1 MSIPPPS
8 SAQPSANPVRVWDFP
23 TRAFHWTLAVL
34 VGFSW
39 YSGDR
44 AGSWLEWHFWSG
56 YAVLALLLFRIA
68 WGFVGGAWARFS
80 SFVRGPGA
88 AFHHIQDLFSP
99 RDMRDIGHNP
109 IGGWMVIAILL
120 ILLAQV
126 GMGLFISD
134 SDMGLTGGPYADYV
148 SDALRSQLLS
158 LHGWNGKLIL
168 LLIAAHVSAVVIYLI
183 WKGENLIGAMITGRK
198 KLDAELRAQ
207 AERVKADGN
216 IWLAL
221 AILAVASGVVFA
233 IVKLA

>member
-1 MSIPPPS
+1 MSIPPSS
-8 SAQPSANPVRVWDFP
+8 SAQPSARPVRVWDFP
-23 TRAFHWTLAVL
+23 TRAFHWMLAVL

-39 YSGDR
+39 YSGNR

-56 YAVLALLLFRIA
+56 YAVLALLLFRVA

-109 IGGWMVIAILL
+109 IGGWMVIVILL
-120 ILLAQV
+120 ILFV
-126 GMGLFISD
+126 M
-134 SDMGLTGGPYADYV
+134 
-148 SDALRSQLLS
+148 
-158 LHGWNGKLIL
+158 
-168 LLIAAHVSAVVIYLI
+168 AAHVLAVVIYLI

-198 KLDAELRAQ
+198 TLDAELSAQ

-216 IWLAL
+216 VWLAL
-221 AILAVASGVVFA
+221 AILAAALGVVFA

>member
-8 SAQPSANPVRVWDFP
+8 FAQPSVHPTRVWDFP
-23 TRAFHWTLAVL
+23 TRAFHWLLAVL

-39 YSGDR
+39 YTGSR

-56 YAVLALLLFRIA
+56 YAVLTLLLFRVA

-88 AFHHIQDLFSP
+88 AFHHIRDLFSP
-99 RDMRDIGHNP
+99 RDLRDIGHNP
-109 IGGWMVIAILL
+109 IGGWMVVAILL
-120 ILLAQV
+120 ILLSQV

-148 SDALRSQLLS
+148 SDAVRSRLLS
-158 LHGWNGKLIL
+158 LHEWNGQLIL
-168 LLIAAHVSAVVIYLI
+168 VVIAAHVSAVVIYLI

-198 KLDAELRAQ
+198 SLDATLA
-207 AERVKADGN
+207 AEAGRVKADGSL
-216 IWLAL
+216 WLAL
-221 AILAVASGVVFA
+221 VILGISAGVVFA